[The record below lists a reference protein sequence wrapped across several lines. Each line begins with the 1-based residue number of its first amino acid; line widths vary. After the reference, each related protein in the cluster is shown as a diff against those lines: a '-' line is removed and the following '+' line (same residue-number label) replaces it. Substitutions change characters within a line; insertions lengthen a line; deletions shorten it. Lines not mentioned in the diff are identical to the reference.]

1 MFIIKGDLKNTPI
14 PFYKSM
20 PVIVPKSKPSKV
32 VRKRSTKKT
41 SFAIDEPDS
50 LYQIW
55 TCYINIGK
63 MLKNRGCIIEDVDE
77 LTNMDFE
84 TFKKEVEDNDM
95 VVPSFSVENER
106 RKYLSHVIIY
116 PLDQVVK
123 KNVLI
128 NIEEMLNT
136 ELPDDYIHN
145 IIFIG
150 TEKSTSKIK
159 KILNDKPFAKEY
171 GKIIYES
178 LSLAFFYDDKVSN
191 VICDPMRELSQE
203 EIEEL
208 KHNDSGFDPKNLP
221 TLLTSDPMCMYYAF
235 PIGTIVEIIRTDDV
249 FVKMTAYRIVKTIR
263 QVTARG

>member
-1 MFIIKGDLKNTPI
+1 MSILI
-14 PFYKSM
+14 YKKM
-20 PVIVPKSKPSKV
+20 APTVPKPKSTKV
-32 VRKRSTKKT
+32 VRKRTSKKT
-41 SFAIDEPDS
+41 SFAVDEPDS

-63 MLKNRGCIIEDVDE
+63 MLKNRGCIESEVDE
-77 LTNMDFE
+77 LTDLDFE
-84 TFKKEVEDNDM
+84 TFKKEVEDNGM

-106 RKYLSHVIIY
+106 RKYLSHVTIY

-123 KNVLI
+123 KNVLV
-128 NIEEMLNT
+128 NIEEMLNV
-136 ELPDDYIHN
+136 ELPDDYTHN

-191 VICDPMRELSQE
+191 EICDPMRELIQE
-203 EIEEL
+203 EVENL
-208 KHNDSGFDPKNLP
+208 KHNDSGFDPKHLP
-221 TLLTSDPMCMYYAF
+221 YLLTSDPMCMYYGF
-235 PIGTIVEIIRTDDV
+235 PTGTIVEVIRKDEV
-249 FVKMTAYRIVKTIR
+249 FGEMTAYRIVQTIR
-263 QVTARG
+263 QVTARNG

>member
-1 MFIIKGDLKNTPI
+1 
-14 PFYKSM
+14 M
-20 PVIVPKSKPSKV
+20 PPIVPKPKPVKV
-32 VRKRSTKKT
+32 VRKRTTKKT
-41 SFAIDEPDS
+41 SLAIDEPDS

-63 MLKNRGCIIEDVDE
+63 MLKNRGCIPSEVEELTDVDF
-77 LTNMDFE
+77 D

-123 KNVLI
+123 KNVLV
-128 NIEEMLNT
+128 NIEEMLSA
-136 ELPDDYIHN
+136 ELPEDYVHN

-159 KILNDKPFAKEY
+159 KILNDKPFSKEY

-203 EIEEL
+203 EVEDL
-208 KHNDSGFDPKNLP
+208 KYNDSGFDPKNLP
-221 TLLTSDPMCMYYAF
+221 ILLTSDPMCMYYGF
-235 PIGTIVEIIRTDDV
+235 PTGTIVEVIRTDDV
-249 FVKMTAYRIVKTIR
+249 FVQMTAYRIVQTIR
-263 QVTARG
+263 QVTARNH